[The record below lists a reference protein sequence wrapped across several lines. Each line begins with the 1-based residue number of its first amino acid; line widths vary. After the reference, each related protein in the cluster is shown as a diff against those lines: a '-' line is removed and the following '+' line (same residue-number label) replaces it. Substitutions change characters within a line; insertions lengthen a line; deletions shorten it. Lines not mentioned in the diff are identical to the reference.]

1 VQLYDPGVEAVLARP
16 LCFSANPILVV
27 GSKKELELMTIKQS
41 LCRHI
46 DVPHHSTGISYSAIQ
61 LLNRLSLLDQWG
73 KSIR

>member
-1 VQLYDPGVEAVLARP
+1 METVLTTP
-16 LCFSANPILVV
+16 FGLSISPVFIV
-27 GSKKELELMTIKQS
+27 GSEKELELMTVKQS